1 DIELLSE
8 VVEIVQGRTFC
19 PLGDSAAGL
28 VSGMIR
34 HFRNEF
40 EEHIKNRKCSV

>member
-1 DIELLSE
+1 MAD
-8 VVEIVQGRTFC
+8 GFC

-28 VSGMIR
+28 VMSMIK

-40 EEHIKNRKCSV
+40 EEHINNPNCKFKI